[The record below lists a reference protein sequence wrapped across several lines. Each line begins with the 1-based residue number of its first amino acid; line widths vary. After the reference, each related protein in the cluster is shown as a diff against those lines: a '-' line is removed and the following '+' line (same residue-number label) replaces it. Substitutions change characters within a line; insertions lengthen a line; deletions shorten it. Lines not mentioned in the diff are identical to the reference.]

1 LLPLIFKPV
10 PPNSSRMKVRF
21 LSIVLVLQ
29 YCLSFSLSAQEKARI
44 KFGKVTSDDFK
55 TNYVVDTSSGAVIIG
70 DIGSTDFVGNSKGSF
85 SIEFKRYCRIHILNK
100 NAYDLLQVEIPI
112 YTQGEKEEEIS
123 LLKAVTY
130 NLENGKVVETKLD
143 PKGQV
148 FKEKISRNK
157 VIRKFTFPAVRE
169 GSIIE
174 MEYKLKSD
182 FLFNLRPWNF
192 QDRYPT
198 LWSEYVV
205 GMPEFLNYVSL
216 TQGYQSFYLK
226 ETKDKRESY
235 SVEIPR
241 AGSVHTGGTERVN
254 FSAGITFFRW
264 VMKDVPALKE
274 EGFTSTI
281 SNHIARIEFQLSEY
295 REPFTPKKVMS
306 TWSETVNVLM
316 QDEDFG
322 LPLQQ
327 PNDWLDAAM
336 PGILK
341 GASTSLEKARNIY
354 TWVRDNMTCTKRNS
368 FYIAKTLRNTLN
380 TKTGTEAEINLLM
393 TAMLRKAGLQADPVI
408 LSTRDNGYAYALYPL
423 IDRFNYVVSRLSIND
438 EKYLLDASR
447 PQLGFNKLG
456 YDCYNGHA
464 RVVSDSAEGMELKP
478 ESLMEKSLTSV
489 FISNNADGKLVSSVQ
504 HSPGYYES
512 YSIRS
517 AIKDRGL
524 KGYLDGLKKEGGDEA
539 AISEANVDS
548 LYNYEEPLSVKYKLT
563 SPIEEADVWY
573 FDPMFVK
580 SWEQNPFKSAERYYP
595 VEMPFA
601 IDQTYLFRM
610 DIPSGYAVDEMPKS
624 VIVKLNKEDDGNFEY
639 RTMEANGVV
648 TIRSRL
654 KISRTYF
661 DPEEYDML
669 REFFNLVVKKQSEQI
684 VFKKIK

>member
-1 LLPLIFKPV
+1 
-10 PPNSSRMKVRF
+10 MKVRF
-21 LSIVLVLQ
+21 PPIVLFLLA
-29 YCLSFSLSAQEKARI
+29 YTSIFAQEKAKI
-44 KFGKVTSDDFK
+44 KFGKVSAEDFK
-55 TNYVVDTSSGAVIIG
+55 VNYAADTSTGAVIIG
-70 DIGSTDFVGNSKGSF
+70 DIGSTDFVGNSKGGF
-85 SIEFKRYCRIHILNK
+85 SIEFKRYCRIHVLNK
-100 NAYDLLQVEIPI
+100 SAYDLLDVEIPI
-112 YTQGEKEEEIS
+112 YTQGDREEELS
-123 LLKAVTY
+123 QLKAVTY
-130 NLENGKVVETKLD
+130 NLENGKVIETKLD
-143 PKGQV
+143 TKAGI

-226 ETKDKRESY
+226 ETKDKRESF
-235 SVEIPR
+235 SVEVPR
-241 AGSVHTGGTERVN
+241 PGVMHANATDRVN

-281 SNHIARIEFQLSEY
+281 SNHVSRIEFQLSEY

-327 PNDWLDAAM
+327 PNEWLDAAM
-336 PGILK
+336 PAILK
-341 GASTSLEKARNIY
+341 NASTSLDKAKNIY
-354 TWVRDNMTCTKRNS
+354 AWTRDNMLCTKRNS
-368 FYIAKTLRNTLN
+368 FYIAKPLRSAFNA
-380 TKTGTEAEINLLM
+380 KTGTEAEVNLLM
-393 TAMLRKAGLQADPVI
+393 IAMMRKAGLQADPVI
-408 LSTRDNGYAYALYPL
+408 LSTRSNGYAYALYPL
-423 IDRFNYVVSRLSIND
+423 IDRFNYVIGRVSID
-438 EKYLLDASR
+438 GQKYFLDASR
-447 PQLGFNKLG
+447 PQLGFDKLG
-456 YDCYNGHA
+456 FDCYNGHA
-464 RVVSDSAEGMELKP
+464 RVVADSAEGLEFKS

-489 FISNNADGKLVSSVQ
+489 FISNNTNGKLVTNVQ
-504 HSPGYYES
+504 QSPGYYES
-512 YSIRS
+512 YTIRS
-517 AIKDRGL
+517 TVKDKGL
-524 KGYLDGLKKEGGDEA
+524 NGYMDGLRKEAGDESVVNETK
-539 AISEANVDS
+539 IDS
-548 LYNYEEPLSVKYKLT
+548 LYNYEIPLSIRYQLT
-563 SPIEEADVWY
+563 SPVEDGDVWY
-573 FDPMFVK
+573 FDPMFIK

-601 IDQTYLFRM
+601 VDQTYLFRM
-610 DIPSGYAVDEMPKS
+610 DVPTGYTVDELPKS
-624 VIVKLNKEDDGNFEY
+624 LVVKLNKEDEGNFEY
-639 RTMEANGVV
+639 RTMESNGVI

-669 REFFNLVVKKQSEQI
+669 REFFNLVVKKQNEQI
-684 VFKKIK
+684 VFKKKK